1 MIPKRVH
8 FTWFGTDPY
17 PPIVRRCIQSWKEK
31 LPGYEIILWNTD
43 NFDMNMNEWIRQ
55 AYNAKKYAFVS
66 DFARFYLCYTY
77 GGIYLDSDIRILQD
91 LEPLLQN
98 KAFCSV
104 LPFTHEGLEAE
115 IIGAEAGHPIFKE
128 MMDYYKDR
136 QFIQN
141 DDSYSYDLKPL
152 NYILYEL
159 FLEKGYTPNG
169 SEQII
174 RDVHIYPEGYF
185 LWSGI
190 DYIENA
196 SSPTA
201 YSVHHA
207 QYSWKENCTG
217 FEKIYQILS
226 RNYNLYEKEIWDISK
241 QTHTTTILQ
250 KIRKIYQKHRNK
262 K

>member
-31 LPGYEIILWNTD
+31 LPDYEIILWNTD
-43 NFDMNMNEWIRQ
+43 NFDMKMNEWVRQ
-55 AYNAKKYAFVS
+55 AYNAKKYAFAS

-91 LEPLLQN
+91 LGPLLQN
-98 KAFCSV
+98 
-104 LPFTHEGLEAE
+104 
-115 IIGAEAGHPIFKE
+115 I
-128 MMDYYKDR
+128 
-136 QFIQN
+136 
-141 DDSYSYDLKPL
+141 

-159 FLEKGYTPNG
+159 FLRKGYTPNG

-190 DYIENA
+190 DYLENA

-250 KIRKIYQKHRNK
+250 KIRKIYQKHHNNK
-262 K
+262 

>member
-17 PPIVRRCIQSWKEK
+17 PPIVQRCIQSWREK

-43 NFDMNMNEWIRQ
+43 NFDMNKNKWVQQ
-55 AYNAKKYAFVS
+55 AYNAKKYAFAA
-66 DFARFYLCYTY
+66 DFARFYLLYTY
-77 GGIYLDSDIRILQD
+77 GGIYLDSDIRILQN

-98 KAFCSV
+98 KAFCSA
-104 LPFTHEGLEAE
+104 LPFTHDGLEAE

-128 MMDYYKDR
+128 MMDYYEKR
-136 QFIQN
+136 PFIQSN
-141 DDSYSYDLKPL
+141 GCYDLKPL
-152 NYILYEL
+152 NYILHEL
-159 FLEKGYTPNG
+159 FLEKGYIPDG

-174 RDVHIYPEGYF
+174 HGVHIYPEGYF

-190 DYIENA
+190 DYLDNFN
-196 SSPTA
+196 SPTA

-217 FEKIYQILS
+217 FKKIYRILS

-241 QTHTTTILQ
+241 QTHTTSILQ
-250 KIRKIYQKHRNK
+250 KIRKIYQKHQDK